1 MQISEARLKEIVLE
15 EVRNRL
21 VERQWQQFKTAMREE
36 LAKEGIY
43 LTEEELEEMSIEDLD
58 ELVHDL
64 KAEEASV
71 INNAGREAQIEYIL
85 GEQ

>member
-1 MQISEARLKEIVLE
+1 M
-15 EVRNRL
+15 
-21 VERQWQQFKTAMREE
+21 
-36 LAKEGIY
+36 
-43 LTEEELEEMSIEDLD
+43 LTKEELEEMRADDLD

-85 GEQ
+85 GE